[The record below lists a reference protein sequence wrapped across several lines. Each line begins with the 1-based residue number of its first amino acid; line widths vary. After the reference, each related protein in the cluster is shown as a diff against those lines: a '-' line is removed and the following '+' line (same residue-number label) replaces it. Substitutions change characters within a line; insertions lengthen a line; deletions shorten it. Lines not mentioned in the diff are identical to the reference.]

1 VAEYIS
7 VTAAVSLVALTIGGH
22 LGGRIA
28 VLPTSNAAALELVT
42 SGARAQK
49 VSVSGAKAAFTRAP
63 YEKPVLRYLYAAG
76 WIGGKKHRT
85 SCLLTRIA
93 PSYSQDLATS
103 EIQRDRRLKA
113 QLRKRG
119 VTARGAAGV
128 LVQGVVSACS

>member
-1 VAEYIS
+1 MAEYIS

-28 VLPTSNAAALELVT
+28 ALPASNAVALELVT

-49 VSVSGAKAAFTRAP
+49 VSVSGARAAYARAP
-63 YEKPVLRYLYAAG
+63 YKKPVLRYLYAAG

-93 PSYSQDLATS
+93 PRHSQELAAG
-103 EIQRDRRLKA
+103 EIQRNDELKT

-119 VTARGAAGV
+119 VSARVAAGV
-128 LVQGVVSACS
+128 LVKGVVSACS